1 MSDIRDVSSLPIA
14 AQLIDK
20 LHAHGFR
27 LVSDLQG
34 VKPLD
39 LAQEI
44 GIAPAL
50 AMTVIRAASGCLSQS
65 TQFSSAST
73 AHPTNSASTTVFSAK
88 DLVARMSIQRPIIT
102 FCKALDTML
111 GGGVSIGHVTEICGV
126 PGIGKTQ
133 LLCQFALN
141 VQIPEV
147 FHGLG
152 GETLFLDT
160 EGTFFPERVAEMA
173 HELSKHLM
181 KMAQHTAAQRG
192 SHAHHA
198 DLVRAQLQAA
208 ESMTMERFLTGI
220 HVVRC
225 HDTSDVHVFLHHLTA
240 FLSLHPAVRLIV
252 IDSIAFPF
260 RAMGSISSAGGG
272 GSGSGSG
279 SGSVGGGG
287 GVAGGASGSSGGGV
301 AAFGGGSSSSSSSGS
316 GYTAMERQ
324 RQLAALAQR
333 LSEVAFQHN
342 CAVVVSNHV
351 TTRIAPT
358 TASATATVAG
368 TNVDIDSGKG
378 RSFLFRV
385 TDRPLLT
392 GVV

>member
-73 AHPTNSASTTVFSAK
+73 AHPTYSASTTIFSAK

-192 SHAHHA
+192 SHAHHT

-240 FLSLHPAVRLIV
+240 FLSLHPA
-252 IDSIAFPF
+252 
-260 RAMGSISSAGGG
+260 
-272 GSGSGSG
+272 
-279 SGSVGGGG
+279 
-287 GVAGGASGSSGGGV
+287 
-301 AAFGGGSSSSSSSGS
+301 
-316 GYTAMERQ
+316 
-324 RQLAALAQR
+324 LAALAQR

-351 TTRIAPT
+351 TTRIAPAT
-358 TASATATVAG
+358 TATATVAG
-368 TNVDIDSGKG
+368 ANVDIDSATVVPASSSTSSSLVPALGDTWAHAITTRLLLHWDHSG
-378 RSFLFRV
+378 VYAMANHSQPQRRQRV
-385 TDRPLLT
+385 ATLVKSPAMPLQS
-392 GVV
+392 VAF

>member
-14 AQLIDK
+14 AHLIDK

-65 TQFSSAST
+65 TQLSQQTNLST
-73 AHPTNSASTTVFSAK
+73 STTTTAYLNSASTVFSAK
-88 DLVARMSIQRPIIT
+88 ELVARMSIQRPIIT

-181 KMAQHTAAQRG
+181 KMAQHTAQRG
-192 SHAHHA
+192 NHVHNAE
-198 DLVRAQLQAA
+198 LIRAQLQAA

-225 HDTSDVHVFLHHLTA
+225 HDTSDIHVFLHHLTA

-260 RAMGSISSAGGG
+260 RAMGSIPLTGTG
-272 GSGSGSG
+272 G
-279 SGSVGGGG
+279 SGSVGGGSA
-287 GVAGGASGSSGGGV
+287 AGGSGVSGSSGI
-301 AAFGGGSSSSSSSGS
+301 GGSNS
-316 GYTAMERQ
+316 GYTVMERQ

-333 LSEVAFQHN
+333 LSEVAFQYN

-358 TASATATVAG
+358 TSSGAAG
-368 TNVDIDSGKG
+368 NNVDMDSGKDVS
-378 RSFLFRV
+378 RYS
-385 TDRPLLT
+385 
-392 GVV
+392 

>member
-1 MSDIRDVSSLPIA
+1 MPIA
-14 AQLIDK
+14 AHLIDK

-65 TQFSSAST
+65 TTQFSQQTNLSSAST
-73 AHPTNSASTTVFSAK
+73 AYPNSASTVFSAK

-111 GGGVSIGHVTEICGV
+111 GGGVSIGHVTEVCGV

-198 DLVRAQLQAA
+198 ELVRAQLQAA

-272 GSGSGSG
+272 GG

-287 GVAGGASGSSGGGV
+287 GGGGGAVGSSGSGAAASSGGGN
-301 AAFGGGSSSSSSSGS
+301 GGSISGN

-351 TTRIAPT
+351 TTRIAPAT
-358 TASATATVAG
+358 ATASAAG
-368 TNVDIDSGKG
+368 ANVDIDSGKG
-378 RSFLFRV
+378 RSFF
-385 TDRPLLT
+385 
-392 GVV
+392 VVCLDSDDG

>member
-1 MSDIRDVSSLPIA
+1 MPIA
-14 AQLIDK
+14 AHLIDK

-65 TQFSSAST
+65 TTQFSQQTNLSSAST
-73 AHPTNSASTTVFSAK
+73 AYPNSASTVFSAK

-111 GGGVSIGHVTEICGV
+111 GGGVNIGHVTEVCGV

-198 DLVRAQLQAA
+198 ELVRAQLQAA

-272 GSGSGSG
+272 GG

-287 GVAGGASGSSGGGV
+287 GGGGGAVGSSGSGAAASSGGGN
-301 AAFGGGSSSSSSSGS
+301 GGSISGN

-351 TTRIAPT
+351 TTRIAPAT
-358 TASATATVAG
+358 ATASAAG
-368 TNVDIDSGKG
+368 ANVDIDSGKG
-378 RSFLFRV
+378 RSFF
-385 TDRPLLT
+385 
-392 GVV
+392 VVCLDSDDG